1 MHTLQDTMPI
11 LVDPGDSLASWRT
24 PSQEDHASRPHFRNS
39 IYDLLGELLP
49 ALVGVAVRLVRS
61 NRQTCVQQQH
71 TTISPRREKSTVL
84 WRWLECRIIFADRNI
99 DVFQGWWSRRRG
111 ADGEA
116 EAVSLVDVVIGV
128 LAQDDGFDRVERS
141 MPGPESQQRR
151 IY

>member
-1 MHTLQDTMPI
+1 MPI
-11 LVDPGDSLASWRT
+11 LVDPGDSLAGWCT
-24 PSQEDHASRPHFRNS
+24 PSQENHASRPHFRDN

-49 ALVGVAVRLVRS
+49 AFIGVAVRLMRS
-61 NRQTCVQQQH
+61 NSQTCVQQQY
-71 TTISPRREKSTVL
+71 TTVSPRREKSTIL
-84 WRWLECRIIFADRNI
+84 WWWLKCRIVFADRNI
-99 DVFQGWWSRRRG
+99 DVFQGRRSRRRG
-111 ADGEA
+111 TDGEA